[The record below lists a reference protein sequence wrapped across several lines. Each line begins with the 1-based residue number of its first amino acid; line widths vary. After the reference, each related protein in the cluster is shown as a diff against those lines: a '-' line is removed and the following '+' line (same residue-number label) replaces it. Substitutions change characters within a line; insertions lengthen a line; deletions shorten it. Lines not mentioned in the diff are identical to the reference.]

1 MFGVRQSNA
10 LSQKGNRKILS
21 GWGIVLCRVDVNV
34 APRSSCLHAHVV
46 LAGIIVT

>member
-34 APRSSCLHAHVV
+34 APRSSCLHVHVV
-46 LAGIIVT
+46 LAGIIVA